1 MELSDS
7 FLSLLNCTLLPL
19 LSFNFYEYDGLAK
32 QKNVWITS
40 WLQWKSLPSEIC
52 IVAYFKID
60 CSILRG
66 TKPSYRIW
74 WWIWYYSQVIG
85 TEKGFPFAFSRR
97 RRHQIFTSDNIWRR
111 AKFLPAMAKCHTR
124 TTTQH
129 YHLSATR
136 AVNSVDPGRVDE
148 EIVSPSGL
156 AGAATA
162 ENPSIKVVD
171 ETSPSN
177 TREISS
183 SNDTDFVT
191 ASKSLNSL
199 DVRSSFSS
207 SSIGET
213 ESQSDMP
220 CVW

>member
-1 MELSDS
+1 MDEQNRKMWGQQVDIEKACLQK
-7 FLSLLNCTLLPL
+7 FALLHNRLQH
-19 LSFNFYEYDGLAK
+19 F
-32 QKNVWITS
+32 QKN
-40 WLQWKSLPSEIC
+40 K
-52 IVAYFKID
+52 
-60 CSILRG
+60 
-66 TKPSYRIW
+66 TKYRIW
-74 WWIWYYSQVIG
+74 YWIWYYSQVIG
-85 TEKGFPFAFSRR
+85 TEKGFPFALSRR

-111 AKFLPAMAKCHTR
+111 AKFLSAMAKCHTR
-124 TTTQH
+124 TTTHH

-136 AVNSVDPGRVDE
+136 AVSSVDPRREDE

-156 AGAATA
+156 AAAATA
-162 ENPSIKVVD
+162 GNPSIKVAA
-171 ETSPSN
+171 ETSPLN
-177 TREISS
+177 CTREPSS